1 MQVQPSLQY
10 INELMSNSFRP
21 DIYTNAD
28 FGQLDQNKQEEFEF
42 QDILQPKE
50 KDEKPDE
57 DQGSDYLSVIE
68 NFEKMKKQEA
78 TMQGDNMSYL
88 MESQFKYSDLQT
100 EKPVDI
106 CVQDPLA
113 EQDVNLHT
121 LANIN

>member
-1 MQVQPSLQY
+1 M
-10 INELMSNSFRP
+10 NELMSNSFRP